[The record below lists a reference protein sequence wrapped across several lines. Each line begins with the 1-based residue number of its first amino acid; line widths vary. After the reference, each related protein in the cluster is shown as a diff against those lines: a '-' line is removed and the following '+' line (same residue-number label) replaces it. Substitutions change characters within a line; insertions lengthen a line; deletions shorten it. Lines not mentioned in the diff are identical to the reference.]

1 MHGSFST
8 YYKSTIKRALRPIK
22 RQVPASIRSKLKE
35 VQDKD
40 QIDSKVDGPM
50 KPALKHATSSNS
62 VMDSKV
68 LTPSLKVTFN
78 D

>member
-22 RQVPASIRSKLKE
+22 RQVPAYIRSKLKV
-35 VQDKD
+35 VQDKA
-40 QIDSKVDGPM
+40 QIDPKVDEPM
-50 KPALKHATSSNS
+50 KSALKHATSSKS

-68 LTPSLKVTFN
+68 PTPSLKVTFN

>member
-22 RQVPASIRSKLKE
+22 RQVPASIRSKCKE
-35 VQDKD
+35 VQDKA
-40 QIDSKVDGPM
+40 QIDPKVDGPM
-50 KPALKHATSSNS
+50 KPALKHTTSYKS

-68 LTPSLKVTFN
+68 PTPSLKVTFI